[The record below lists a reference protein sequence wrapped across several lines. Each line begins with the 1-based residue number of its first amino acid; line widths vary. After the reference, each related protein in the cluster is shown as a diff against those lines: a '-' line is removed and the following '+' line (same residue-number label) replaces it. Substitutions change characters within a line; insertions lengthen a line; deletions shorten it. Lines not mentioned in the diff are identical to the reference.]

1 MGTFKITNITNL
13 ASKRDFKYNSILNI
27 DYVDKMAKKIIS
39 IKPGD
44 TAYLTISSLPLSV
57 HRLRVKNLIT
67 VDEIDSIEFAKSM
80 KNIKT
85 KTVIKEVVDEEEKK
99 SIQKSKKKYSKK
111 EEEADTEVDMKHI

>member
-85 KTVIKEVVDEEEKK
+85 KIVVKEVVDEEEKK

>member
-44 TAYLTISSLPLSV
+44 SAY
-57 HRLRVKNLIT
+57 
-67 VDEIDSIEFAKSM
+67 
-80 KNIKT
+80 
-85 KTVIKEVVDEEEKK
+85 
-99 SIQKSKKKYSKK
+99 
-111 EEEADTEVDMKHI
+111 

>member
-111 EEEADTEVDMKHI
+111 EEADTEVDMKHI

>member
-1 MGTFKITNITNL
+1 MSTFKIINITNL
-13 ASKRDFKYNSILNI
+13 ASKRDFKYNSILDI
-27 DYVDKMAKKIIS
+27 DYVDKMTKKIIS

-44 TAYLTISSLPLSV
+44 TAYLTIPSLPLSV

-67 VDEIDSIEFAKSM
+67 VDSIEFAKSM

>member
-1 MGTFKITNITNL
+1 MSTFKIINITNL
-13 ASKRDFKYNSILNI
+13 ASKRDFKYNSILDI
-27 DYVDKMAKKIIS
+27 DYVDKMTKKIIS

-44 TAYLTISSLPLSV
+44 TAYLTIPSLPLSV

-99 SIQKSKKKYSKK
+99 SIQKSKKKYSKN
-111 EEEADTEVDMKHI
+111 EEEADTEVDMNHI

>member
-85 KTVIKEVVDEEEKK
+85 KTVIKKLLM
-99 SIQKSKKKYSKK
+99 KKKKNLFRKVKK
-111 EEEADTEVDMKHI
+111 NILKKKKKQILK